1 MELKR
6 VIALDMR
13 TANEKAIALYGENV
27 LVISSERVDNHTEL
41 IVAVDLPSLSEST
54 SESISESMRESMRES
69 MSDTCAVDTSE
80 VDISAPVDLVGQNQ
94 VMSAAEF
101 KKVSFAQ
108 ALEASSHPEAVED
121 AHTVTHLA
129 APASL
134 PIPLEAATEEPLHE
148 AQHSRDIVNWL
159 REEFD
164 ALKRELLSAR
174 WQADAAGVQDWSE
187 PYRSVAQALSSLGLP
202 SGLRAMLMGEL
213 QRLES
218 ADLSPSLESTLEAL
232 EARLLSALKMPTS
245 KSSKSAKNFNSTRAG
260 LHVLAGPSGAGK
272 TSLICRLA
280 LAAAG
285 AQGPASQAI
294 VSYRDA
300 RAGAWSQLQTLAAQA
315 GIDCYRAPDEATF
328 QVILTELSDRKTV
341 WVDTPGLNYMD
352 IAQSLK
358 DQHHKACLHAVLPVD
373 ATLTS
378 AARVVVQGH
387 GVWSSLMLT
396 KLDEAAHPWPL
407 IAALTEFSTPVSWV
421 SEGAVAPLR
430 AFEAKDIIHS
440 ALAPLNGLA
449 ISQPQTP
456 AECKPAAPTRTKKST
471 KTSAAASAKVV
482 ARMTPRSSQRAR
494 AHA

>member
-41 IVAVDLPSLSEST
+41 IVAVDLPSLTESQP
-54 SESISESMRESMRES
+54 EAPM
-69 MSDTCAVDTSE
+69 AVE
-80 VDISAPVDLVGQNQ
+80 SAPVPPVADPA

-101 KKVSFAQ
+101 KKVSFAE
-108 ALEASSHPEAVED
+108 ALQASSQPEIQPEIQPEVLEE
-121 AHTVTHLA
+121 VTPP
-129 APASL
+129 APAPS
-134 PIPLEAATEEPLHE
+134 PLEATVEEQTHAAL
-148 AQHSRDIVNWL
+148 HSRDIVNWL

-174 WQADAAGVQDWSE
+174 WQAEAAGVQDWSE
-187 PYRSVAQALSSLGLP
+187 PYRSVAHALSSLGLP
-202 SGLRAMLMGEL
+202 SGLRDMLLGEL
-213 QRLES
+213 QRLQS
-218 ADLSPSLESTLEAL
+218 ADSSPSLESTLKAL
-232 EARLLSALKMPTS
+232 EARLMAVLKMPT
-245 KSSKSAKNFNSTRAG
+245 AKGGRAG
-260 LHVLAGPSGAGK
+260 LQVLAGPSGAGK

-280 LAAAG
+280 LSAAG
-285 AQGPASQAI
+285 AQGCASQAI
-294 VSYRDA
+294 VSYRDT

-328 QVILTELSDRKTV
+328 QVILAELSDRKTV

-352 IAQSLK
+352 IAQGLK
-358 DQHHKACLHAVLPVD
+358 AHHPKACLHAVLPVD

-387 GVWSSLMLT
+387 GLWSSLMLT

-407 IAALTEFSTPVSWV
+407 MAALAEFSTPVSWV
-421 SEGAVAPLR
+421 SEGASAPLR
-430 AFEAKDIIHS
+430 AFEPKDIIHS
-440 ALAPLNGLA
+440 ALAPLYALPVSDTCTSEERLLDDTAPVTRKPRAVRAKSTTASTTQA
-449 ISQPQTP
+449 I
-456 AECKPAAPTRTKKST
+456 TKKST
-471 KTSAAASAKVV
+471 TKVAATSAKVV